1 MYVETLIVM
10 AALFDIEQRFHNSLD
25 LRNDFFFLFLTNNSS
40 STYSSSKYSFLKQGN
55 VVES

>member
-25 LRNDFFFLFLTNNSS
+25 LRNDFFFLFLTNNVVVHIVAV
-40 STYSSSKYSFLKQGN
+40 STVF
-55 VVES
+55 